1 MTSRSLLG
9 DKNQKKHIILTL
21 TNYGNKGS
29 TMQQEVF
36 LNLKKIPF
44 FSDLPDEELNSLAA
58 KAKSVNFSKQ
68 AIIITEGDV
77 TSSLYIILSGK
88 VRVFSSDEKS
98 KEVTLMIQES
108 GSYFGELALLG
119 DEPRS
124 ASVETLEKTA
134 CGIISKDDFKYWLAS
149 HPDVAI
155 GLLRVLAKKIR
166 QLTEKVKQMALSNVY
181 ERTIKVLQDMAT
193 QEGDIFV
200 IHNRPSQ
207 QELANMV
214 GSSREMINK
223 IMKELTIGGY
233 MVIKDK
239 TLKIE
244 KKLPLS
250 W

>member
-1 MTSRSLLG
+1 
-9 DKNQKKHIILTL
+9 
-21 TNYGNKGS
+21 
-29 TMQQEVF
+29 MQQDVL

-44 FSDLPDEELNSLAA
+44 LSRRPDEELNALAA
-58 KAKSVNFSKQ
+58 KTKSVKFPKQ
-68 AIIITEGDV
+68 ATIFMEGDE

-98 KEVTLMIQES
+98 KEVTLLIQES

-124 ASVETLEKTA
+124 ASVETLERTV
-134 CGIISKDDFKYWLAS
+134 CGIISKDDFKCWLAS

-155 GLLRVLAKKIR
+155 GLLCDLSEKVRH
-166 QLTEKVKQMALSNVY
+166 LTEKVKQMALSNVY
-181 ERTIKVLQDMAT
+181 ERTIKVLQEMANK
-193 QEGDIFV
+193 EGDIFV
-200 IHNRPSQ
+200 IHNRPTQ

-223 IMKELTIGGY
+223 IMKELTKGGY
-233 MVIKDK
+233 VVINDK
-239 TLKIE
+239 TLRIE
-244 KKLPLS
+244 KKPPAS

>member
-1 MTSRSLLG
+1 
-9 DKNQKKHIILTL
+9 
-21 TNYGNKGS
+21 
-29 TMQQEVF
+29 MQQEVF
-36 LNLKKIPF
+36 LSLKKIPF
-44 FSDLPDEELNSLAA
+44 LSRLPDEALNALAA
-58 KAKSVNFSKQ
+58 KAKSVKFPKQ
-68 AIIITEGDV
+68 AVIISEGDES
-77 TSSLYIILSGK
+77 SSLYIILAGK

-98 KEVTLMIQES
+98 KEVTLLIQEA
-108 GSYFGELALLG
+108 GSCFGELALLG

-124 ASVETLEKTA
+124 ASVETLEKTV

-155 GLLRVLAKKIR
+155 GLIRALSEKIR

-193 QEGDIFV
+193 QEGDIFI
-200 IHNRPSQ
+200 IHNKPTQ

-223 IMKELTIGGY
+223 IMRELTKGGY
-233 MVIKDK
+233 VVIKDK
-239 TLKIE
+239 TLRIE
-244 KKLPLS
+244 NKLPAS